1 MSFVVTQQES
11 LAEAARSLHR
21 VGSYAEPEAANATAA
36 G

>member
-11 LAEAARSLHR
+11 LAALARRLHR
-21 VGSYAEPEAANATAA
+21 VGSYAAPDAADVTAA

>member
-11 LAEAARSLHR
+11 QAALARRLHR
-21 VGSYAEPEAANATAA
+21 VGSYAAPDAADVTAA